1 MLDYNNYY
9 MEDTSRIIQ
18 LPKIADP
25 RGNLS
30 IIEQIKQ
37 IPFVIKRVH
46 WVYDV
51 PGGFDRGGHAYFETE
66 EFIVALS
73 GSFDV
78 VVDDGVDKKIFQLN
92 RSYFGLYVPKGM
104 WRTMTNFSTNSL
116 ALVLSST
123 EYSEKD
129 YISDFDEYLA
139 WRKDGSKVPT
149 ITDAKTSVRLNNPLG
164 KNLVDEGKSV
174 FDCSLCELNKMHDT
188 EGNLTYMYENVHVP
202 FPINRVFYSYDI
214 PGGEDRGAHA
224 HKECH
229 QFLIAASGS
238 FEVVLDDGI
247 NKRTVLLNRPFW
259 GLHVPPGIWAS
270 EQGFSSGSICLVLAS
285 HGYDPDDYIR
295 NYDDYLKYL
304 EEKRNQ

>member
-1 MLDYNNYY
+1 MSIDN
-9 MEDTSRIIQ
+9 SIIIQ
-18 LPKIADP
+18 LPKITDP

-37 IPFVIKRVH
+37 IPFEIKRVH

-51 PGGFDRGGHAYFETE
+51 PGGYDRGGHAYKKTE

-78 VVDDGVDKKIFQLN
+78 VVDDGEEEKTFPLN

-123 EYSEKD
+123 EYDEKD
-129 YISDFDEYLA
+129 YVSDYGEYKA
-139 WRKDGSKVPT
+139 WKKNEAKVPT
-149 ITDAKTSVRLNNPLG
+149 ITDAKTSIKLNNPLSTHMP
-164 KNLVDEGKSV
+164 KEVKSV
-174 FDCSLCELNKMHDT
+174 FDCSLCELNKMHDD
-188 EGNLTYMYENVHVP
+188 EGNLTFMYENVHVP

-224 HKECH
+224 HKRCH

-285 HGYDPDDYIR
+285 EGYEADDYIR
-295 NYDDYLKYL
+295 DYDDYLEYIKTQ
-304 EEKRNQ
+304 R

>member
-1 MLDYNNYY
+1 MVN
-9 MEDTSRIIQ
+9 DTQIIQ
-18 LPKIADP
+18 LPKITDP

-30 IIEQIKQ
+30 IIEQFKQ
-37 IPFVIKRVH
+37 IPFEIKRTH
-46 WVYDV
+46 WIYDV
-51 PGGFDRGGHAYFETE
+51 PGGVNRGGHAYKETE

-78 VVDDGVDKKIFQLN
+78 EVDDGISKKTFQLN
-92 RSYFGLYVPKGM
+92 RSYFGLYVPRGM
-104 WRTMTNFSTNSL
+104 WRTMMNFSTNSV

-123 EYSEKD
+123 DYDNLDYVSDYEEYK
-129 YISDFDEYLA
+129 A
-139 WRKDGSKVPT
+139 WRKDSARVPV
-149 ITDAKTSVRLNNPLG
+149 ISDAKTSVRLNDPA
-164 KNLVDEGKSV
+164 VMQMSAEGKSV
-174 FDCSLCELNKMHDT
+174 FDCSLCELNKMHDP
-188 EGNLTYMYENVHVP
+188 EGNLTYMYQNVHVP
-202 FPINRVFYSYDI
+202 FPINRVFYSYDV

-238 FEVVLDDGI
+238 FEVVLDDGV

-285 HGYDPDDYIR
+285 HGYDTNDYIR
-295 NYDDYLKYL
+295 NYEDYLKYL
-304 EEKRNQ
+304 EEKKNR